1 MVLASGVRNGSFAT
15 ELDATHSDEV
25 RYAAEAEANQKVN
38 CCPVFAMRALWSAIL
53 SRMDRRPVSPGSVPA
68 FIGTYEAAAVAFHIC
83 CEGRN
88 ELTADCHR
96 V

>member
-1 MVLASGVRNGSFAT
+1 
-15 ELDATHSDEV
+15 
-25 RYAAEAEANQKVN
+25 
-38 CCPVFAMRALWSAIL
+38 VFAMRALWSAIL